1 MQTENLSN
9 NSHKQFNV
17 LLNTN
22 KIKLYTYPDLLKEN
36 PLLRKF
42 PNSES
47 TDYFLDDTF
56 YHTHILLLSMTI
68 STAIVIKAIKNS
80 TYYVI
85 PNSCDVATKHSIL
98 ALKNVKFSY
107 LVGSVYKNNVY
118 LHMTCLLSKY

>member
-22 KIKLYTYPDLLKEN
+22 KIKLYTYPNLLKEN

-80 TYYVI
+80 TYYII

>member
-56 YHTHILLLSMTI
+56 YHTHILLFSMTI
-68 STAIVIKAIKNS
+68 STAIVIKKAIKNS
-80 TYYVI
+80 TYYII
-85 PNSCDVATKHSIL
+85 PNSCDVQLNIQ
-98 ALKNVKFSY
+98 Y
-107 LVGSVYKNNVY
+107 
-118 LHMTCLLSKY
+118 

>member
-68 STAIVIKAIKNS
+68 STAIVINAIKNS
-80 TYYVI
+80 TYYII

>member
-56 YHTHILLLSMTI
+56 YRTHILLLSMTI

-80 TYYVI
+80 TYYII